1 MTRPRQFPADI
12 SHVLLD
18 IEGTTCPVSF
28 VSDTLFPYARARLES
43 FLMEHGQDP
52 GLKALLCDLQ
62 EAWHNDNS
70 GNINNAATINIAASM
85 KNPIARQD
93 GASHGTFQSESVHW
107 QQHVSPQPPAQQ
119 PSLQQL
125 CTFLKSLI
133 DDDRKLTALKELQGL
148 IWNEGYTNGSLRAPL
163 FADVAPALERWHAA
177 GLQLAVYSSGSVAAQ
192 QLLYGHSDAGDLRQ
206 LFCGWFDTRVGP
218 KQDPASYLRIADSL
232 SAPAAKILFISDSLA
247 ELNAA
252 HLSGLPVI
260 YSSRP
265 GNPEDNPGPH
275 SQITTLQQIPFP
287 S

>member
-1 MTRPRQFPADI
+1 MTSSRPFLADI

-28 VSDTLFPYARARLES
+28 VADTLFPYARSRLES
-43 FLMEHGQDP
+43 FLMEHEQDP
-52 GLKALLCDLQ
+52 DLKPLLCDLQ
-62 EAWHNDNS
+62 EAWQNDNS
-70 GNINNAATINIAASM
+70 DATNNAATM
-85 KNPIARQD
+85 KDPIARKDVASQD
-93 GASHGTFQSESVHW
+93 THQSKSDHWHQQESR
-107 QQHVSPQPPAQQ
+107 QQTAQQ
-119 PSLQQL
+119 PSLHQL
-125 CTFLKSLI
+125 CTFLQSLI
-133 DDDRKLTALKELQGL
+133 DNDRKLTSLKELQGL
-148 IWNEGYTNGSLRAPL
+148 IWNEGYANGSMRAPL

-232 SAPAAKILFISDSLA
+232 GAPASNILFISDSLS

-252 HLSGLPVI
+252 QLSGLPVI

-265 GNPEDNPGPH
+265 GNPEDDPGPYF
-275 SQITTLQQIPFP
+275 QITTLEQVPLP